1 MICRRAVR
9 VGLRRKGGRP
19 SLTDA
24 GVELSDEIAQRAVSE
39 AETCG
44 DRLQRLLLDDHGA
57 ERFIAALLRR
67 LGIGKEMLEPRVV
80 HDRTSKM
87 SLNCW

>member
-1 MICRRAVR
+1 
-9 VGLRRKGGRP
+9 
-19 SLTDA
+19 LTDA
-24 GVELSDEIAQRAVSE
+24 GAEVSDEIAQSAVSE
-39 AETCG
+39 AEALG

-57 ERFIAALLRR
+57 DRFVAALLRR
-67 LGIGKEMLEPRVV
+67 LGSGKELLEPRVV

>member
-1 MICRRAVR
+1 
-9 VGLRRKGGRP
+9 
-19 SLTDA
+19 LTDA
-24 GVELSDEIAQRAVSE
+24 GAELSDDVTQRAVGE
-39 AETCG
+39 AEANG

-57 ERFIAALLRR
+57 ERFVAALLRR
-67 LGIGKEMLEPRVV
+67 LGIGKELLELRVV

>member
-1 MICRRAVR
+1 MDRRRAAR
-9 VGLRRKGGRP
+9 AGPQRKGGCP

-24 GVELSDEIAQRAVSE
+24 GVELSDKIAQRTVGE
-39 AETCG
+39 AEAGG
-44 DRLQRLLLDDHGA
+44 DRLQGLPLHGHGA
-57 ERFIAALLRR
+57 DCFVAALLRR
-67 LGIGKEMLEPRVV
+67 LGSGKELLEPRVV